1 MEEKIG
7 EKFQQETKYTRETL
21 PRGQLDWANKPKRY
35 KEYPDSKK
43 IALTS
48 IELLQNVSLDE
59 VLRTR
64 KSIRNFA
71 QKPLQLEQLSYLL
84 WAASG
89 IQRVE
94 QGYEFR
100 TAPSAGALY
109 PIETYTV
116 VNDVEN
122 APQGI
127 YHYSIRDHILE
138 ELAQGDFRAATTQV
152 ALGQNMCARA
162 AVVFL
167 WTAIFFRSMWKY
179 KQRALRYIYLD
190 MGHIG
195 QNLALAAT
203 SLRLGTCQ
211 IGALFDDEG
220 NQLLNIDGIEES
232 VIYMTVCGYPR

>member
-1 MEEKIG
+1 MGEKIG
-7 EKFQQETKYTRETL
+7 EKFQQETKYDRETL
-21 PRGQLDWANKPKRY
+21 PRGRLDWASKPKLY

-43 IALTS
+43 IALPS
-48 IELLQNVSLDE
+48 IERLQNVSLDE

-84 WAASG
+84 WASSG
-89 IQRVE
+89 IQRME

-109 PIETYTV
+109 PIETYIV
-116 VNDVEN
+116 VNDVDRV
-122 APQGI
+122 PQGI
-127 YHYSIRDHILE
+127 YHYSIREHTLE

-162 AVVFL
+162 SVVFI
-167 WTAIFFRSMWKY
+167 WTAIFFRTLWKY
-179 KQRALRYIYLD
+179 KQRAFRYIYLD
-190 MGHIG
+190 MEHIG

-220 NQLLNIDGIEES
+220 NQLLNLDGIEES
-232 VIYMTVCGYPR
+232 VIYMTVCGHPR